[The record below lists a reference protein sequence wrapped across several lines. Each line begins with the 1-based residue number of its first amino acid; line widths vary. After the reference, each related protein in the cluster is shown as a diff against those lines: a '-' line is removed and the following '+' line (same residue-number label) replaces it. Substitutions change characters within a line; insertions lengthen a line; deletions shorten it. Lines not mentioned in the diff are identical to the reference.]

1 MYYQGR
7 VHCTFPLCTYKIHG
21 DGPPPKKKNND
32 DSTETDMPQM

>member
-7 VHCTFPLCTYKIHG
+7 VQCTFPLCTYKIQG
-21 DGPPPKKKNND
+21 DGPPPPPTNND